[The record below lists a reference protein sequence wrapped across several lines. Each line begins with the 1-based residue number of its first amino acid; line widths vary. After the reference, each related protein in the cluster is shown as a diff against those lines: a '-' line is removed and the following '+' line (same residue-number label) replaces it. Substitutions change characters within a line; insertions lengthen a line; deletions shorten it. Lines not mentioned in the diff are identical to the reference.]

1 MPEITYENVAPL
13 VFSTQQSDRTLRFAF
28 RCPVSGNTVESSYTL
43 PKDNSM
49 STRVATTA
57 KRSLL
62 SQVRWSVSR
71 AIRQAFGHGVIGRI
85 VGDVVG
91 SMADSM
97 ARGATEG
104 SSISD
109 GERRSAA
116 VEAFKRVSRSFVW
129 DDKGERW
136 ISTQAAKDTLS
147 AFEQQLAAGPISA
160 PYDRSVMSRMLVEV
174 SSADGRLS
182 RDEEAMLIDFLD
194 AAAGSPQSLA
204 QRAPLSK
211 AELGETASGASR
223 ETMLMLAWALAL
235 CDEELADSERKKL
248 DAYAHGLGL
257 SPSAAQKA
265 RINAQTWVLEQVLD
279 RIVHFGGGFTEQT
292 RDQLRTTAKRLG
304 MSEDEAAVVEARY
317 QKRKGLY

>member
-13 VFSTQQSDRTLRFAF
+13 IFSTQQSDRTLRFAF
-28 RCPVSGNTVESSYTL
+28 RCPVSGTTVESSFTL
-43 PKDNSM
+43 PRDTSL
-49 STRVATTA
+49 STRVAATA

-71 AIRQAFGHGVIGRI
+71 AIRQAFGYSMIGRI
-85 VGDVVG
+85 IGDVVG
-91 SMADSM
+91 SVADGMTRSVPD
-97 ARGATEG
+97 TV
-104 SSISD
+104 SVSD
-109 GERRSAA
+109 SERRTAA

-129 DDKGERW
+129 DDKSDRW
-136 ISTQAAKDTLS
+136 ISTQAAKETLS
-147 AFEQQLAAGPISA
+147 AFEQQLAAGPITA
-160 PYDRSVMSRMLVEV
+160 PFDRSVLSRMLVEV
-174 SSADGRLS
+174 SSADARLS
-182 RDEEAMLIDFLD
+182 RDEEAFLIDFLD
-194 AAAGSPQSLA
+194 AGAGSPQSLA
-204 QRAPLSK
+204 QRAPLSR
-211 AELGETASGASR
+211 AELGETASGPSR

-248 DAYAHGLGL
+248 DGYAQGLGL
-257 SPSAAQKA
+257 SPGVAQKA

-292 RDQLRTTAKRLG
+292 REQVRTTAKRLG